1 MWVADVNCWAQT
13 GYSIGSPILNH
24 CLTIASDGNITM
36 HYIVKTLE
44 IIVDII
50 RGMIAD
56 QITIDDTV
64 IITGAL
70 KLSSS
75 EITTAIGFV
84 QSQNWADVN
93 THGMTLHT
101 TSTSRSIGIW
111 CGSNYGGYGTNS
123 AWIRCYGGGSGQIR
137 CQYNNVGLYM
147 SINSTS
153 CTAASDGIFKNMHD
167 TYHNPLEAI
176 KTLRPIKF
184 TWKDDDSYTCVGVII
199 QYVQDVVP
207 EAMDK
212 FSKDGDDTEYL
223 GVKST
228 ELLHSLIAGLQE
240 ATQRIEILESLLKTF

>member
-1 MWVADVNCWAQT
+1 MWVAGVNCWAKT

-24 CLTIASDGNITM
+24 CLNIASDGNITM
-36 HYIVKTLE
+36 PYIVKTLE

-70 KLSSS
+70 KLSSI

-101 TSTSRSIGIW
+101 TSTSRSTGIW

-137 CQYNNVGLYM
+137 CQYNNGGLYM

-153 CTAASDGIFKNMHD
+153 WTAASDERLTNIHGSF
-167 TYHNPLEAI
+167 HNPL
-176 KTLRPIKF
+176 
-184 TWKDDDSYTCVGVII
+184 
-199 QYVQDVVP
+199 
-207 EAMDK
+207 
-212 FSKDGDDTEYL
+212 
-223 GVKST
+223 
-228 ELLHSLIAGLQE
+228 
-240 ATQRIEILESLLKTF
+240 